1 MHHSE
6 KQSSLMAVEWLE
18 YESSRCPY
26 KPGTIRHAL
35 NGGEK
40 TVAGYS
46 IDGYLEVAKPG
57 GQTMK
62 YGFEYMDRL

>member
-18 YESSRCPY
+18 YESSRCPH
-26 KPGTIRHAL
+26 KPATIRHAL

-40 TVAGYS
+40 IVAGYS
-46 IDGYLEVAKPG
+46 IDGYLEVQESS
-57 GQTMK
+57 GQTVK